1 MNSPHIRW
9 YASRIFLF
17 HTLLGMPQSAIIFYP
32 LPLICAAARKLGRA
46 NKLLHGAQ
54 LSGSA
59 QGYIVLYRQGA
70 TTALYRWWV
79 SVLASLVAPS
89 FLAHCSRIS
98 MGSGKTETKTKRKRI
113 FDSLFLLA
121 FLSIF
126 PPWIKYYFYLLGWAH
141 LQHQRSSKGGNCW
154 LHLDACAF
162 HCNPCTHT
170 HAHTWN
176 LPFTN
181 HCIFFLFLPFFLL
194 ATLAKHFPHCSRN
207 QYAFVASSWQVSK
220 LPQLQLYQGHRP
232 FTTTTIHPPPL
243 PPSFSDLLAAEAN
256 FLVIFSI
263 CVASHWYE
271 GKTVVGVGILGCF
284 MAPVDNCNKNVAR
297 DYNKRIMSCHA
308 PIFLNFPQFFQPP
321 PHCRGQCSIEFHLLF
336 LFTLALFRL
345 FFPALPCHVQNVNCA

>member
-1 MNSPHIRW
+1 MH
-9 YASRIFLF
+9 ALF
-17 HTLLGMPQSAIIFYP
+17 IA
-32 LPLICAAARKLGRA
+32 
-46 NKLLHGAQ
+46 
-54 LSGSA
+54 
-59 QGYIVLYRQGA
+59 
-70 TTALYRWWV
+70 
-79 SVLASLVAPS
+79 
-89 FLAHCSRIS
+89 
-98 MGSGKTETKTKRKRI
+98 
-113 FDSLFLLA
+113 
-121 FLSIF
+121 
-126 PPWIKYYFYLLGWAH
+126 
-141 LQHQRSSKGGNCW
+141 
-154 LHLDACAF
+154 
-162 HCNPCTHT
+162 T
-170 HAHTWN
+170 HAHTRTHTHEIYP
-176 LPFTN
+176 LLTIAFS
-181 HCIFFLFLPFFLL
+181 FFFFLPFFLL

-232 FTTTTIHPPPL
+232 FTTTTIHPSPL

-308 PIFLNFPQFFQPP
+308 PHFSQFSSIFPNPAPP
-321 PHCRGQCSIEFHLLF
+321 PLSRSVGKCSIEFHLLF

>member
-9 YASRIFLF
+9 YAIRIFLF

-98 MGSGKTETKTKRKRI
+98 MGSGRTETKTKRKRI

-181 HCIFFLFLPFFLL
+181 HCIFFLFFFAIFRFGNVGKTFSSLLP
-194 ATLAKHFPHCSRN
+194 K
-207 QYAFVASSWQVSK
+207 
-220 LPQLQLYQGHRP
+220 
-232 FTTTTIHPPPL
+232 
-243 PPSFSDLLAAEAN
+243 
-256 FLVIFSI
+256 SI
-263 CVASHWYE
+263 CFRRQFLAS
-271 GKTVVGVGILGCF
+271 
-284 MAPVDNCNKNVAR
+284 
-297 DYNKRIMSCHA
+297 
-308 PIFLNFPQFFQPP
+308 
-321 PHCRGQCSIEFHLLF
+321 
-336 LFTLALFRL
+336 
-345 FFPALPCHVQNVNCA
+345 